1 MHMTRVLIIDD
12 DKTICTILKDVLEGE
27 GYEVSTALTGEEG
40 VKEYR
45 DNVFSVVL
53 LDLRLPDIDGI
64 SVLKHILAFD
74 PQAVVVMM
82 TGYGSVDSAV
92 AAIRI
97 GAADYLQKPLSNDEI
112 ILKIETSLRAKTARQ
127 ELASFR
133 EYHQQNYS
141 FGRLIGESKVMTD
154 AVSSL
159 KTIAAYDKSLLI
171 AGEPGTGKSLA
182 ALVAH
187 MEGRRKE
194 RPLVVFQPGSV
205 PPARVRAVLLGENPE
220 PSTVQAGKL
229 AEAHRGVIYIDG
241 IEFLHPEG
249 QEAVV
254 SLMQQHLLLRGGD
267 GATPLDVQIIAS
279 SSSDVQGLAAAGR
292 FNRVLAEMLRDYTVV
307 IPPLRFREG
316 DVPLLSAHFVQETN
330 REAGKNITGVTPGA
344 LRKLV
349 EYHWP
354 GNVRE
359 LRAVM
364 QKAVDAA
371 GSVVEEG
378 NLWFADLR

>member
-1 MHMTRVLIIDD
+1 MTRVLIIDD

-27 GYEVSTALTGEEG
+27 GYEVSTALSGEEG
-40 VKEYR
+40 VKTYR
-45 DNVFSVVL
+45 DDVFSVVL

-112 ILKIETSLRAKTARQ
+112 ILKIETSLRAKTTRQ

-133 EYHQQNYS
+133 DFHRQNYS
-141 FGRLIGESKVMTD
+141 FGRLVGESKVMTD

-159 KTIAAYDKSLLI
+159 KKITSYDKPLLI
-171 AGEPGTGKSLA
+171 VGEPGTGKSLA

-194 RPLVVFQPGSV
+194 GPLVVFQPGSV
-205 PPARVRAVLLGENPE
+205 PPARVTMELLGESSDPF
-220 PSTVQAGKL
+220 SVQAGRFF
-229 AEAHRGVIYIDG
+229 EAHLGAIYIDG
-241 IEFLHPEG
+241 IEFLPAES
-249 QEAVV
+249 QAALV
-254 SLMQQHLLLRGGD
+254 SLLQRRLLRRGSE
-267 GATPLDVQIIAS
+267 GATPLDVQLIAS
-279 SSSDVQGLAAAGR
+279 SSRDLRAPAAAGKFDR
-292 FNRVLAEMLRDYTVV
+292 ILAGMLRDYTV
-307 IPPLRFREG
+307 ILPPLRIREG
-316 DVPLLSAHFVQETN
+316 DVPLLTSHFVDETN
-330 REAGKNITGVTPGA
+330 REAGKSISGVTPGA

-349 EYHWP
+349 EYPWP

-359 LRAVM
+359 LRAVV
-364 QKAVDAA
+364 QKAVHAA
-371 GSVVEEG
+371 DSIVEEA
-378 NLWFADLR
+378 NLGFGE